1 MRSRWL
7 QLVLSGLIIFVAI
20 EVRFLDPVFLKNLR
34 LKSFDLY
41 QELKPRDYKPVPVRF
56 VDVDDESLAR
66 LGQWPWPRT
75 RVAELVDRLK
85 QAGAASIGLDIV
97 FSEPDRTSPR
107 QIIELWP
114 NTPETEML
122 RQTISALPDHDE
134 VLAQTIGRA
143 GNVVV
148 GFAATGK
155 TGASA
160 MPTLKAGMSWAGHDP
175 LEFVHNYNGAV
186 VGLPGIDAAG
196 AGTAGIGMKSEHDGI
211 LRRLPLLIG
220 YGGTLYPTLPA
231 ESLRVAQ
238 GAANYLVKSS
248 GASGAKT
255 YGDTQTGIIA
265 VRIGRFTVPT
275 DNEGRLWLY
284 DTGAVPERKVAAW
297 QIMEGKFE
305 PGLIAGN
312 IVLVGTSA
320 AGLMD
325 LHSTPLAATM
335 SGTEVQLQ
343 LIEQMLTGE
352 FLLQPDW
359 AKGAELVML
368 LLIGLVVTIATARL
382 GAGLS
387 ASVTLGM
394 LLGALGLSW
403 YLFVEKGFLLDP
415 IYPAVTSVLVY
426 LGASL
431 MAYLRTEH
439 ERKHIRTAF
448 SHYMSPDMVKR
459 LADHPDQLRLGGETR
474 ELTLLFSDLRGFTSI
489 SEKYDAEGL
498 TSLVNRFLTP
508 MTEVTLNHGGTV
520 DKYMGDAM
528 MAFWNAPLDDAD
540 HVRNAALTALELR
553 QCLAPLNAELKVEA
567 EDQGKE
573 FLPLKIG
580 IGVNTGDA
588 CVGNMGSEQR
598 FDYSALGDEVNLAS
612 RLEGMSKQYGVD
624 IVISGSTREKLPD
637 FTALELD
644 RVKVIGKTIPV
655 TVHTLLGD
663 EAMGQDPE
671 FQAGQESH
679 KAMLQAFR
687 AQEWDRAAELVAECR
702 AKFEEKQGMK
712 KYYDLMDGRIVELR
726 ADPPGPGWDGV
737 AEAKSK

>member
-7 QLVLSGLIIFVAI
+7 QLILSGLIIVVAL
-20 EVRFLDPVFLKNLR
+20 EARFLNPDFLQNLR

-41 QELKPRDYKPVPVRF
+41 QELKPREYKPVPVRF
-56 VDVDDESLAR
+56 VDIDDESLAR

-75 RVAELVDRLK
+75 RVADLVERLK
-85 QAGAASIGLDIV
+85 QAGAAAIALDIV

-107 QIIELWP
+107 QIVELWP
-114 NTPETEML
+114 VTPETESL
-122 RQTISALPDHDE
+122 RQTVSALPDHDE
-134 VLAQTIGRA
+134 ILAQTIGRA
-143 GNVVV
+143 GNVIVS
-148 GFAATGK
+148 FAATGK
-155 TGASA
+155 AGAGA

-175 LEFVHNYNGAV
+175 LEFLHDYVGAV

-196 AGTAGIGMKSEHDGI
+196 AGTAGIGMKPEHDGI
-211 LRRLPLLIG
+211 LRRLPLLIS

-255 YGDTQTGIIA
+255 YGDTRTGIIA
-265 VRIGRFTVPT
+265 LRIGRFTVPT

-284 DTGAVPERKVAAW
+284 DTGAVPERTVAAW
-297 QIMEGKFE
+297 RIMEGKFE

-312 IVLVGTSA
+312 IVVVGTSA
-320 AGLMD
+320 AGLLD
-325 LHSTPLAATM
+325 LHSTPLADTM

-352 FLLQPDW
+352 FLQRPDW

-382 GAGLS
+382 GAGMS
-387 ASVTLGM
+387 ATVTLGM
-394 LLGALGLSW
+394 LVGALGLSW
-403 YLFVEKGFLLDP
+403 YLFVKEGFLLDP
-415 IYPAVTSVLVY
+415 IYPAVTSVMVY

-439 ERKHIRTAF
+439 ERKHIREAF
-448 SHYMSPDMVKR
+448 SHYMSPVMVKR
-459 LADHPDQLRLGGETR
+459 LADDPDQLRLGGETR

-489 SEKYDAEGL
+489 SEKYNAEQL

-540 HVRNAALTALELR
+540 HARHSALAALELR
-553 QCLAPLNAELKVEA
+553 VCLAPLNAELEA
-567 EDQGKE
+567 EAMEQNRE
-573 FLPLKIG
+573 FTPLKIG

-624 IVISGSTREKLPD
+624 IVISGSTRKKLPE
-637 FTALELD
+637 FAALELD
-644 RVKVIGKTIPV
+644 RIRVIGKTVPV

-663 EAMGQDPE
+663 ETMAQDPG
-671 FQAGQESH
+671 FQADQECH
-679 KAMLQAFR
+679 NAMLQAFR

-702 AKFEEKQGMK
+702 SRLQDKLGMK
-712 KYYDLMDGRIVELR
+712 KYYDLMDGRIAELR
-726 ADPPGPGWDGV
+726 TNPPGPDWDGV

>member
-7 QLVLSGLIIFVAI
+7 QLILSGLIILVAL
-20 EVRFLDPVFLKNLR
+20 EARFLNPDFLQNLR

-41 QELKPRDYKPVPVRF
+41 QELKPREYKPVPVRF
-56 VDVDDESLAR
+56 VDLDDESLAR

-85 QAGAASIGLDIV
+85 QAGAAAIALDIV

-107 QIIELWP
+107 QIVELWP
-114 NTPETEML
+114 VTPETQSL
-122 RQTISALPDHDE
+122 RQTVSALPDHDE
-134 VLAQTIGRA
+134 ILAQTIARA

-148 GFAATGK
+148 GFAATGDA
-155 TGASA
+155 GAGA
-160 MPTLKAGMSWAGHDP
+160 VPTLKAGMSWAGHDP
-175 LEFVHNYNGAV
+175 LEFVHTYNGAV
-186 VGLPGIDAAG
+186 VSLPGIDAAG
-196 AGTAGIGMKSEHDGI
+196 AGTAGIGMKPEHDGI

-220 YGGTLYPTLPA
+220 YGGSLYPTLPA

-248 GASGAKT
+248 GASGAT
-255 YGDTQTGIIA
+255 TFGDVRTGIIA
-265 VRIGRFTVPT
+265 VRVGRFTMPT

-284 DTGAVPERKVAAW
+284 DAGPVPERMVAAW
-297 QIMEGKFE
+297 RIMTGEFE

-312 IVLVGTSA
+312 IVIVGTSA
-320 AGLMD
+320 AGLLD

-335 SGTEVQLQ
+335 SGTEVQIQ

-352 FLLQPDW
+352 FLQRPDW

-368 LLIGLVVTIATARL
+368 LLIGLVVTVATARL

-387 ASVTLGM
+387 ATVTFGM
-394 LLGALGLSW
+394 LVGALGLSW
-403 YLFVEKGFLLDP
+403 YLFVNEGFLLDP
-415 IYPAVTSVLVY
+415 IYPAVTSVMVY
-426 LGASL
+426 LGSNL

-439 ERKHIRTAF
+439 ERKHIREAF
-448 SHYMSPDMVKR
+448 SHYMSPVMVKR
-459 LADHPDQLRLGGETR
+459 LADDPGQLRLGGETR

-489 SEKYDAEGL
+489 SEKYNAEQL

-528 MAFWNAPLDDAD
+528 MAFWNAPLDDGD
-540 HVRNAALTALELR
+540 HARNAALAALDLG
-553 QCLAPLNAELKVEA
+553 QCLAPLNAELEA
-567 EDQGKE
+567 EAREQNRE
-573 FLPLKIG
+573 FTPLKIG

-624 IVISGSTREKLPD
+624 IVISGSTRKKLPG
-637 FTALELD
+637 FAALELD
-644 RVKVIGKTIPV
+644 RIRVIGKTIPV

-663 EAMGQDPE
+663 EAKGQDPE
-671 FQAGQESH
+671 FLADQQCH
-679 KAMLQAFR
+679 NAMLQAFR
-687 AQEWDRAAELVAECR
+687 AQEWGRAAELLAQCR
-702 AKFEEKQGMK
+702 ARLQDKLDMK
-712 KYYDLMDGRIVELR
+712 KYYDLMDGRIAELR
-726 ADPPGPGWDGV
+726 ANPPGPGWDGV

>member
-1 MRSRWL
+1 MRGRWL
-7 QLVLSGLIIFVAI
+7 QIVLSCLIIIVAL
-20 EVRFLDPVFLKNLR
+20 EARFLDPALLQNMR

-41 QELKPRDYKPVPVRF
+41 QELKPREYKPVPARF
-56 VDVDDESLAR
+56 IDLDDESLAR

-75 RVAELVDRLK
+75 RVAALVDRLK
-85 QAGAASIGLDIV
+85 QAGAAAIALDIV

-107 QIIELWP
+107 QIVELWP
-114 NTPETEML
+114 NTPETELL

-155 TGASA
+155 AGAGA

-175 LEFVHNYNGAV
+175 LEFVHTYSGAV

-211 LRRLPLLIG
+211 LRRFPLLIS

-238 GAANYLVKSS
+238 GAANYLIKSS
-248 GASGAKT
+248 GASGVISFGAR
-255 YGDTQTGIIA
+255 TGIVA
-265 VRIGRFTVPT
+265 VRVGRFTVPT
-275 DNEGRLWLY
+275 DNEGRVWLY
-284 DTGAVPERKVAAW
+284 DSGPVPERRVAAW
-297 QIMEGKFE
+297 QIMEGEFE
-305 PGLIAGN
+305 PALIAGN
-312 IVLVGTSA
+312 IVVVGTSA
-320 AGLMD
+320 AGLGD
-325 LHSTPLAATM
+325 LHATPLAATM
-335 SGTEVQLQ
+335 SGSEAQLQ
-343 LIEQMLTGE
+343 VIEQMLTGE
-352 FLLQPDW
+352 FLQRPDW
-359 AKGAELVML
+359 AKGAELAML
-368 LLIGLVVTIATARL
+368 LVIGLVVNIATARL

-387 ASVTLGM
+387 ATVTAGM
-394 LLGALGLSW
+394 LAGALGLSW
-403 YLFVEKGFLLDP
+403 YLFINEGFLLDP
-415 IYPAVTSVLVY
+415 IYPAVTSVMVY

-439 ERKHIRTAF
+439 ERKHIREAF

-459 LADHPDQLRLGGETR
+459 LADDPAQLRLGGETR

-528 MAFWNAPLDDAD
+528 MAFWNAPLDDED
-540 HVRNAALTALELR
+540 HVRNAALTALDLR
-553 QCLAPLNAELKVEA
+553 RCLAPLNAELEA
-567 EDQGKE
+567 EAKE
-573 FLPLKIG
+573 QEIEFTPLKIG
-580 IGVNTGDA
+580 IGVNTGNA

-624 IVISGSTREKLPD
+624 IVISGSTRDKVPD

-644 RVKVIGKTIPV
+644 RVKVVGKTIPV

-663 EAMGQDPE
+663 ETLGQDPE
-671 FQAGQESH
+671 FQHGLESH
-679 KAMLQAFR
+679 NAMLQAYR

-702 AKFEEKQGMK
+702 SRFEDKQGMK
-712 KYYDLMDGRIVELR
+712 KYYDLMDQRIAELR
-726 ADPPGPGWDGV
+726 ANPPGPDWDGV
-737 AEAKSK
+737 AEATSK

>member
-1 MRSRWL
+1 MRGRWL
-7 QLVLSGLIIFVAI
+7 QIVLSCLIIIVAL
-20 EVRFLDPVFLKNLR
+20 EARFLDPALLQNMR

-41 QELKPRDYKPVPVRF
+41 QELKPREYKPVPARF
-56 VDVDDESLAR
+56 IDLDDESLAR

-75 RVAELVDRLK
+75 RVAALVDRLK
-85 QAGAASIGLDIV
+85 QAGAAAIALDIV

-107 QIIELWP
+107 QIVELWP
-114 NTPETEML
+114 VTPETEML

-134 VLAQTIGRA
+134 VLARAIGEA
-143 GNVVV
+143 KNVVV
-148 GFAATGK
+148 GFAATGEAGGDA
-155 TGASA
+155 T
-160 MPTLKAGMSWAGHDP
+160 PTLKAGMSWAGDNPMEFLHDY
-175 LEFVHNYNGAV
+175 EGAV
-186 VGLPGIDAAG
+186 VSLPGLDAAG
-196 AGTAGIGMKSEHDGI
+196 AGTAALSMSSERDGI

-220 YGGTLYPTLPA
+220 YNGTLYPTLSA

-238 GAANYLVKSS
+238 GAANYLIKSS
-248 GASGAKT
+248 GASGVISFGAR
-255 YGDTQTGIIA
+255 TGIVA
-265 VRIGRFTVPT
+265 VRVGRFTVPT
-275 DNEGRLWLY
+275 DNEGRVWLY
-284 DTGAVPERKVAAW
+284 DSGPVSERRVAAW
-297 QIMEGKFE
+297 RVMTGEFE

-312 IVLVGTSA
+312 IVVVGTSA
-320 AGLMD
+320 AGLED

-335 SGTEVQLQ
+335 SGSEVQLQ
-343 LIEQMLTGE
+343 VIEQILTGD
-352 FLLQPDW
+352 FLQRPDW
-359 AKGAELVML
+359 AKGAELTML

-387 ASVTLGM
+387 ATITAGM
-394 LLGALGLSW
+394 LAGALGLSW
-403 YLFVEKGFLLDP
+403 YLFINEGFLLDP
-415 IYPAVTSVLVY
+415 IYPAVTSVMVY

-439 ERKHIRTAF
+439 ERKHIREAF

-459 LADHPDQLRLGGETR
+459 LADDPAQLRLGGETR

-528 MAFWNAPLDDAD
+528 MAFWNAPLDDED
-540 HVRNAALTALELR
+540 HVRNAALTALDLR
-553 QCLAPLNAELKVEA
+553 RCLAPLNAELEA
-567 EDQGKE
+567 EAKE
-573 FLPLKIG
+573 QEIEFTPLKIG
-580 IGVNTGDA
+580 IGVNTGNA

-624 IVISGSTREKLPD
+624 IVISGSTRDKVPD

-644 RVKVIGKTIPV
+644 RVKVVGKTIPV

-663 EAMGQDPE
+663 ETLGQDPE
-671 FQAGQESH
+671 FQHGLKSH
-679 KAMLQAFR
+679 NAMLQAYR

-702 AKFEEKQGMK
+702 SKLETKQGMK
-712 KYYDLMDGRIVELR
+712 KYYDLMDQRIAELR
-726 ADPPGPGWDGV
+726 ANPPGPDWDGV
-737 AEAKSK
+737 AEATSK